1 MRGYRLTWP
10 LYDRGSVC
18 GRPSGL
24 VGTFLDGEQSPCP
37 PGPGVIHF
45 VDVVVQVE
53 VPRELRVSFE
63 VQLDL
68 FWSEGGRGAVTGGFE
83 DASGV

>member
-37 PGPGVIHF
+37 PGPGVIHL
-45 VDVVVQVE
+45 VQVE
-53 VPRELRVSFE
+53 VLLVRE
-63 VQLDL
+63 
-68 FWSEGGRGAVTGGFE
+68 
-83 DASGV
+83 